1 MTALLLLSLLLLI
14 LVGVPIAT
22 ALGFSSPCLLCRAGA
37 SPRGYQSAHV
47 ERS

>member
-22 ALGFSSPCLLCRAGA
+22 ALGFSSLAYFVVRGA
-37 SPRGYQSAHV
+37 SP
-47 ERS
+47 